1 MNVRDLLS
9 DKSLQQKKLL
19 EKLLCHYTGLTKEQL
34 ITSYD
39 QELTPGDVL
48 NIKTWYDAYT
58 KDKKPLEFIMWY
70 VEFFQRKFKVDSRCL
85 IPRPETEYMIE
96 GVNEHIKLGITNY
109 ELQDSDNVLIDVWT
123 WCWVLWLS
131 VLLENP
137 GFFTKAY
144 LTEYYPETL
153 SLAKE
158 NYEHY
163 KSDLWDKTDI
173 TLIQANLIDFVQHDS
188 SLRNSKFIIV
198 ANLPYIP
205 DETFDTQAEDNVRKR
220 EPRPAF
226 VGGKDGLD
234 FYREMFAQ
242 IFTLRNNIISSEVEK
257 SFSCT
262 MFLEMMTR
270 QVDILRQEFG
280 DKIDFEEI
288 KTFHFNIRIV
298 KGTVKNTIQY

>member
-1 MNVRDLLS
+1 MNIREILS
-9 DKSLQQKKLL
+9 DNYFQQKKVV
-19 EKLLCHYTGLTKEQL
+19 EKLLCHYTWITKEQL
-34 ITSYD
+34 FTSYEK
-39 QELTPGDVL
+39 ELSKDEYDA
-48 NIKTWYDAYT
+48 IKLWYDAYT

-96 GVNEHIKLGITNY
+96 GVNEYVALQQGLGTRDKGLEKNI
-109 ELQDSDNVLIDVWT
+109 LIDVWT
-123 WCWVLWLS
+123 GCGVLWLS
-131 VLLENP
+131 VLLENSW
-137 GFFTKAY
+137 FFEQAF

-163 KSDLWDKTDI
+163 KSELWEQTDI
-173 TLIQANLIDFVQHDS
+173 KLLQGNLVAFLLDPS
-188 SLRNSKFIIV
+188 YWLLATNYYIV

-205 DETFDTQAEDNVRKR
+205 DETFDTQAEDNVKKR

-226 VGGKDGLD
+226 VWWKDGLD
-234 FYREMFAQ
+234 FYREMFGQ
-242 IFTLRNNIISSEVEK
+242 LFDLLEIREKKKEK
-257 SFSCT
+257 SVSIT
-262 MFLEMMTR
+262 LFLEMMTR

-280 DKIDFEEI
+280 DKINFEEI

-298 KGTVKNTIQY
+298 KGTLRL